1 MKKLLAT
8 ILFVFTLVFNVYAFD
23 KSEMSYNVYDETNTL
38 SQESIDYLNKT
49 TYDLK
54 KKTGGEIAIVIVK
67 DLEGY
72 SLEEYGTKIFNDIKI
87 GDKDKDNGVLMLVAL
102 LDENNRYVRIE
113 TGYGAEGFI
122 PDVYASRIIR
132 AMGKVV
138 SENENDRPFEKAVLE
153 GYAQLIK
160 LYEGE
165 YNVDIVAREP
175 QEEIDYSS
183 DEGEGN
189 LFTSIF
195 PILRILRMIL
205 TLFIILLIFRNKND
219 GGGRGSGGRRRR
231 RPVIFW
237 GPGSFGGGYGG
248 FGGSGGS
255 SGGGFGGGGFG
266 GGGFGGFGG
275 GGSSGGGG
283 ASGGI

>member
-8 ILFVFTLVFNVYAFD
+8 ILFAITLVFNVYAFD
-23 KSEMSYNVYDETNTL
+23 KGEMSYNVYDETNTL

-72 SLEEYGTKIFNDIKI
+72 SLEEYGTRIFNDIKI
-87 GDKDKDNGVLMLVAL
+87 GKRGKDNGVLMLVAL

-113 TGYGAEGFI
+113 TGYGSEGFI
-122 PDVYASRIIR
+122 PDAYASRIIR

-138 SENENDRPFEKAVLE
+138 SENEGDRPFEKAILE

-160 LYEGE
+160 LYEDE
-165 YNVDIVAREP
+165 YGVDIVAREP

-189 LFTSIF
+189 LFISIL
-195 PILRILRMIL
+195 PILRIIL
-205 TLFIILLIFRNKND
+205 ILFIISLIFRNKND
-219 GGGRGSGGRRRR
+219 GGGSGGSSSGGRRDRG
-231 RPVIFW
+231 PVIFW
-237 GPGSFGGGYGG
+237 GPGSFGGG
-248 FGGSGGS
+248 FGGSS
-255 SGGGFGGGGFG
+255 GGGFG

-283 ASGGI
+283 ASGRF

>member
-1 MKKLLAT
+1 MIKIKKLLAT
-8 ILFVFTLVFNVYAFD
+8 ILFAITLVFNVYAFD
-23 KSEMSYNVYDETNTL
+23 KGEMSYNVYDETNTL

-54 KKTGGEIAIVIVK
+54 KKTAGEIAIVIVK
-67 DLEGY
+67 DLEDY
-72 SLEEYGTKIFNDIKI
+72 SLEEYGTRIFNDIKI

-102 LDENNRYVRIE
+102 LDEDNRFLRIE
-113 TGYGAEGFI
+113 TGYGSEGFI
-122 PDVYASRIIR
+122 PDAYASRIIR

-138 SENENDRPFEKAVLE
+138 SENEGYRPFEKAILE

-160 LYEGE
+160 LYEDE
-165 YNVDIVAREP
+165 YGVDIVAREP

-189 LFTSIF
+189 LFISIL
-195 PILRILRMIL
+195 PILRIIL
-205 TLFIILLIFRNKND
+205 ILFIISLIFRNKND
-219 GGGRGSGGRRRR
+219 GGGSGGNGSGGRRKQK
-231 RPVIFW
+231 PVIFW

-248 FGGSGGS
+248 SGGFGGSS
-255 SGGGFGGGGFG
+255 GGGFG

-283 ASGGI
+283 ASGRF

>member
-8 ILFVFTLVFNVYAFD
+8 ILFAFTLVLNVYAFD
-23 KSEMSYNVYDETNTL
+23 KDQMSYNVYDETNTL

-54 KKTGGEIAIVIVK
+54 KKTGGEIAVVVVK

-87 GDKDKDNGVLMLVAL
+87 GDRDKDNGVLMLVAL

-113 TGYGAEGFI
+113 TGYGSEGFI
-122 PDVYASRIIR
+122 PDAYASRIIR

-138 SENENDRPFEKAVLE
+138 SENEGDRPFEKAILE

-165 YNVDIVAREP
+165 YGVDIVAREP
-175 QEEIDYSS
+175 QEEIDYSH
-183 DEGEGN
+183 GEESN
-189 LFTSIF
+189 LFISFF
-195 PILRILRMIL
+195 PIFRIIL
-205 TLFIILLIFRNKND
+205 IIFIISLIFRNRNN
-219 GGGRGSGGRRRR
+219 GGGSGGSGPGGRRRQK
-231 RPVIFW
+231 PVIFW
-237 GPGSFGGGYGG
+237 GPGSFGGGFGDFGGSGG
-248 FGGSGGS
+248 FGGSS
-255 SGGGFGGGGFG
+255 

-283 ASGGI
+283 ASGRF

>member
-54 KKTGGEIAIVIVK
+54 KKTGGEIAVVIVK

-122 PDVYASRIIR
+122 PDAYASRIIR

-138 SENENDRPFEKAVLE
+138 SENEGDRPFEKAVLE
-153 GYAQLIK
+153 GYAHLIK

-183 DEGEGN
+183 DEGD
-189 LFTSIF
+189 LFLSF
-195 PILRILRMIL
+195 LPI
-205 TLFIILLIFRNKND
+205 
-219 GGGRGSGGRRRR
+219 G
-231 RPVIFW
+231 
-237 GPGSFGGGYGG
+237 
-248 FGGSGGS
+248 
-255 SGGGFGGGGFG
+255 
-266 GGGFGGFGG
+266 
-275 GGSSGGGG
+275 
-283 ASGGI
+283 

>member
-1 MKKLLAT
+1 MKKLLVT
-8 ILFVFTLVFNVYAFD
+8 ILFAITLVFNVYAFD
-23 KSEMSYNVYDETNTL
+23 KGEMSYNVYDETNTL

-54 KKTGGEIAIVIVK
+54 KKTGGEIAVVIVK
-67 DLEGY
+67 DLEDY
-72 SLEEYGTKIFNDIKI
+72 SLEEYGTRIFNDIKI
-87 GDKDKDNGVLMLVAL
+87 GERGKDNGVLMLVAL

-113 TGYGAEGFI
+113 TGYGSEGFI
-122 PDVYASRIIR
+122 PDAYASRIIR

-138 SENENDRPFEKAVLE
+138 SENENDRPFEKAILE

-160 LYEGE
+160 LYEDE
-165 YNVDIVAREP
+165 YGVDIVAREP

-189 LFTSIF
+189 LFISIL
-195 PILRILRMIL
+195 PILRIIL
-205 TLFIILLIFRNKND
+205 ILFIISLIFRNKND
-219 GGGRGSGGRRRR
+219 GGGSGGSSSGGRRDRG
-231 RPVIFW
+231 PVIFW
-237 GPGSFGGGYGG
+237 GPGSFGGGGG
-248 FGGSGGS
+248 FGGSS
-255 SGGGFGGGGFG
+255 

-283 ASGGI
+283 ASGRF

>member
-1 MKKLLAT
+1 MKKLLVT
-8 ILFVFTLVFNVYAFD
+8 ILFAITLVFNVYAFD
-23 KSEMSYNVYDETNTL
+23 KGEMSYNVYDETNTL

-54 KKTGGEIAIVIVK
+54 KKTGGEIAVVIVK
-67 DLEGY
+67 DLEDY
-72 SLEEYGTKIFNDIKI
+72 SLEEYGTRIFNDIKI
-87 GDKDKDNGVLMLVAL
+87 GERGKDNGVLMLVAL

-113 TGYGAEGFI
+113 TGYGSEGFI
-122 PDVYASRIIR
+122 PDAYASRIIR

-138 SENENDRPFEKAVLE
+138 SENEGDRPFEKAILE

-160 LYEGE
+160 LYEDE
-165 YNVDIVAREP
+165 YGVDIVAREP

-189 LFTSIF
+189 LFISIL
-195 PILRILRMIL
+195 PILRIIL
-205 TLFIILLIFRNKND
+205 ILFIISLIFRNKND
-219 GGGRGSGGRRRR
+219 GGGSGGSSSGGRRDRG
-231 RPVIFW
+231 PVIFW
-237 GPGSFGGGYGG
+237 GPGSFGGG
-248 FGGSGGS
+248 FGGSS
-255 SGGGFGGGGFG
+255 GGGFG

-283 ASGGI
+283 ASGRF

>member
-8 ILFVFTLVFNVYAFD
+8 ILFVFTLVLNVYAFD

-38 SQESIDYLNKT
+38 SQETIDYLNKT

-113 TGYGAEGFI
+113 TGYGSEGFI
-122 PDVYASRIIR
+122 PDAYASRIIR
-132 AMGKVV
+132 AMGKIV

-165 YNVDIVAREP
+165 YDVDIVAREP

-183 DEGEGN
+183 SEAEGD
-189 LFTSIF
+189 LFLSLM
-195 PILRILRMIL
+195 PILRIIL
-205 TLFIILLIFRNKND
+205 IIFIISLIFRNKND

-248 FGGSGGS
+248 FGS
-255 SGGGFGGGGFG
+255 SGGFGG

>member
-8 ILFVFTLVFNVYAFD
+8 ILFAITLVFNVYAFD
-23 KSEMSYNVYDETNTL
+23 KGEMSYNVYDENNTL

-67 DLEGY
+67 DLEDY
-72 SLEEYGTKIFNDIKI
+72 SLEEYGTRIFNDIKI

-113 TGYGAEGFI
+113 TGYGSEGFI
-122 PDVYASRIIR
+122 PDAYASRIIR
-132 AMGKVV
+132 TMGKVV
-138 SENENDRPFEKAVLE
+138 SENEGDRPFEKAILE

-160 LYEGE
+160 LYEDE
-165 YNVDIVAREP
+165 YGVDIVARKP
-175 QEEIDYSS
+175 QEEIDYS
-183 DEGEGN
+183 EGN
-189 LFTSIF
+189 LDEDSPLVTIF
-195 PILRILRMIL
+195 QIIII
-205 TLFIILLIFRNKND
+205 LFILAWILKGTK
-219 GGGRGSGGRRRR
+219 GGGSGGSSSGGRRDRG
-231 RPVIFW
+231 PVIFW
-237 GPGSFGGGYGG
+237 GPGSFGGGSGG
-248 FGGSGGS
+248 FGGSS
-255 SGGGFGGGGFG
+255 GGGFG

-283 ASGGI
+283 ASGRF

>member
-8 ILFVFTLVFNVYAFD
+8 ILFAITLVFNVYAFD
-23 KSEMSYNVYDETNTL
+23 KGEMSYNVYDETNTL

-54 KKTGGEIAIVIVK
+54 KKTGGEIAVVIVK

-72 SLEEYGTKIFNDIKI
+72 SLEEYGTRIFNEIKI
-87 GDKDKDNGVLMLVAL
+87 GERGKDNGVLMLVAL
-102 LDENNRYVRIE
+102 LDEDNRFVRIE
-113 TGYGAEGFI
+113 TGYGSEGFI
-122 PDVYASRIIR
+122 PDAYASRIIR

-138 SENENDRPFEKAVLE
+138 SENEGDRPFEKAILE

-160 LYEGE
+160 LYEDE
-165 YNVDIVAREP
+165 YGVDIVAREP
-175 QEEIDYSS
+175 QEEIDYSY

-189 LFTSIF
+189 LFISIF
-195 PILRILRMIL
+195 PILRIIL
-205 TLFIILLIFRNKND
+205 ILFIISLIFRNKND
-219 GGGRGSGGRRRR
+219 GGGSGGSSSGGRRGRG
-231 RPVIFW
+231 PVIFW
-237 GPGSFGGGYGG
+237 GPGSFGGG
-248 FGGSGGS
+248 FGGSS
-255 SGGGFGGGGFG
+255 GGGFG

-283 ASGGI
+283 ASGRF

>member
-8 ILFVFTLVFNVYAFD
+8 ILFAITLVFNVYAFD
-23 KSEMSYNVYDETNTL
+23 KGEMSYNVYDETNTL

-54 KKTGGEIAIVIVK
+54 KKTGGEIAVVIVK
-67 DLEGY
+67 DLEDY
-72 SLEEYGTKIFNDIKI
+72 SLEEYGTRIFNDIKI
-87 GDKDKDNGVLMLVAL
+87 GERGKDNGVLMLVAL
-102 LDENNRYVRIE
+102 LDEDNRFVRIE
-113 TGYGAEGFI
+113 TGYGSEGFI
-122 PDVYASRIIR
+122 PDAYASRIIR

-138 SENENDRPFEKAVLE
+138 SENEGDRPFEKAILE

-160 LYEGE
+160 LYEDE
-165 YNVDIVAREP
+165 YGVDIVAREP

-189 LFTSIF
+189 LFISIL
-195 PILRILRMIL
+195 PILRIIL
-205 TLFIILLIFRNKND
+205 ILFIISLIFRNKND
-219 GGGRGSGGRRRR
+219 GGGSGGNGSGGRRDRG
-231 RPVIFW
+231 PVIFW
-237 GPGSFGGGYGG
+237 GPGSFGGGGG
-248 FGGSGGS
+248 FGGSS
-255 SGGGFGGGGFG
+255 GGGFG

-283 ASGGI
+283 ASGRF

>member
-8 ILFVFTLVFNVYAFD
+8 ILFAITLVFNVYAFD
-23 KSEMSYNVYDETNTL
+23 NGEMFYNVYDETNTL

-54 KKTGGEIAIVIVK
+54 KKTGGEIAVVIVK
-67 DLEGY
+67 DLEDY
-72 SLEEYGTKIFNDIKI
+72 SLEEYGTRIFNDIKI

-102 LDENNRYVRIE
+102 LDENNRYLRIE
-113 TGYGAEGFI
+113 TGYGSEGFI
-122 PDVYASRIIR
+122 PDAYASRIIR

-138 SENENDRPFEKAVLE
+138 SENEGDRPFEKAILE

-160 LYEGE
+160 LYEDE
-165 YNVDIVAREP
+165 YGVDIVAREP

-189 LFTSIF
+189 LFISIL
-195 PILRILRMIL
+195 PILRIIL
-205 TLFIILLIFRNKND
+205 ILFIISLIFRNKND
-219 GGGRGSGGRRRR
+219 GGGSGGNGSGGRRKQK
-231 RPVIFW
+231 PVIFW

-248 FGGSGGS
+248 SGGFGGSS
-255 SGGGFGGGGFG
+255 GGGFG

-283 ASGGI
+283 ASGRF

>member
-8 ILFVFTLVFNVYAFD
+8 ILFAITLVFNVYAFD
-23 KSEMSYNVYDETNTL
+23 KGEMSYNVYDETNTL

-54 KKTGGEIAIVIVK
+54 KKTGGEIAVVIVN

-72 SLEEYGTKIFNDIKI
+72 SLEEYGTRIFNDIKI
-87 GDKDKDNGVLMLVAL
+87 GERGKDNGVLMLVAL
-102 LDENNRYVRIE
+102 LDEDNRFVRIE
-113 TGYGAEGFI
+113 TGYGSEGFI
-122 PDVYASRIIR
+122 PDAYASRIIR

-138 SENENDRPFEKAVLE
+138 SENEGDRPFEKAILE

-160 LYEGE
+160 LYEDE
-165 YNVDIVAREP
+165 YGVDIVAREP

-189 LFTSIF
+189 LFISSF
-195 PILRILRMIL
+195 PILRIIL
-205 TLFIILLIFRNKND
+205 ILFIISLIFRNKND
-219 GGGRGSGGRRRR
+219 GGGRGSGGRRR

-248 FGGSGGS
+248 FGGSGG
-255 SGGGFGGGGFG
+255 FGG

-283 ASGGI
+283 ASGRF

>member
-8 ILFVFTLVFNVYAFD
+8 ILFAITLVFNVYAFD
-23 KSEMSYNVYDETNTL
+23 KGEMSYNVYDETNTL

-67 DLEGY
+67 DLEDY
-72 SLEEYGTKIFNDIKI
+72 SLEEYATNIFNDIKI
-87 GDKDKDNGVLMLVAL
+87 GERGKDNGVLMLVAL
-102 LDENNRYVRIE
+102 LDEDNRFVRIE
-113 TGYGAEGFI
+113 TGYGSEGFI
-122 PDVYASRIIR
+122 PDAYASRIIR

-138 SENENDRPFEKAVLE
+138 SENEGDRPFEKAILE

-160 LYEGE
+160 LYEDE
-165 YNVDIVAREP
+165 YGVDIVAREP
-175 QEEIDYSS
+175 QEEIDYS
-183 DEGEGN
+183 EGN
-189 LFTSIF
+189 LDEDSPLVTIF
-195 PILRILRMIL
+195 QIIII
-205 TLFIILLIFRNKND
+205 LFILAWILKGTK
-219 GGGRGSGGRRRR
+219 GGGSGGSSSGGRRDRE
-231 RPVIFW
+231 PVIFW

-248 FGGSGGS
+248 SGGFGGSS
-255 SGGGFGGGGFG
+255 GGGFG

-283 ASGGI
+283 ASGRF

>member
-8 ILFVFTLVFNVYAFD
+8 ILFAITLVFNVYAFG
-23 KSEMSYNVYDETNTL
+23 KGEMSYNVYDETNTL

-54 KKTGGEIAIVIVK
+54 KKTGGEIAVVIVK

-72 SLEEYGTKIFNDIKI
+72 SLEEYATNIFNDIKI
-87 GDKDKDNGVLMLVAL
+87 GERGKDNGVLMLVAL
-102 LDENNRYVRIE
+102 LDEDNRFVRIE
-113 TGYGAEGFI
+113 TGYGSEGFI
-122 PDVYASRIIR
+122 PDAYASRIIR

-138 SENENDRPFEKAVLE
+138 SENEGDRPFEKAVLE

-165 YNVDIVAREP
+165 YGVDIVAREP
-175 QEEIDYSS
+175 QEKIDYS
-183 DEGEGN
+183 EGN
-189 LFTSIF
+189 LDEDSPLVTIF
-195 PILRILRMIL
+195 QI
-205 TLFIILLIFRNKND
+205 IILLFILAWILKGTK
-219 GGGRGSGGRRRR
+219 GGGSGGSSSGGRRR

-248 FGGSGGS
+248 FGGSGG
-255 SGGGFGGGGFG
+255 FGG

-283 ASGGI
+283 ASGRF

>member
-8 ILFVFTLVFNVYAFD
+8 ILFAITLVFNVYAFD
-23 KSEMSYNVYDETNTL
+23 KGEMSYNVYDETNTL

-54 KKTGGEIAIVIVK
+54 KKTGGEIAVVIVS

-72 SLEEYGTKIFNDIKI
+72 SLEEYGTRIFNDIKI

-113 TGYGAEGFI
+113 TGYGSEGFI
-122 PDVYASRIIR
+122 PDAYSSRIIR

-138 SENENDRPFEKAVLE
+138 SENKNDRPFEKAVLE

-165 YNVDIVAREP
+165 YDVDIVAREP
-175 QEEIDYSS
+175 QEEIDYS
-183 DEGEGN
+183 EGN
-189 LFTSIF
+189 LDEDSPLVTIF
-195 PILRILRMIL
+195 QIIII
-205 TLFIILLIFRNKND
+205 LFILAWILKGTK
-219 GGGRGSGGRRRR
+219 GGGSGGSSSGGRRDRG
-231 RPVIFW
+231 PVIFW

-248 FGGSGGS
+248 SGGFGGSS
-255 SGGGFGGGGFG
+255 GGGFG

-283 ASGGI
+283 ASGRF

>member
-8 ILFVFTLVFNVYAFD
+8 ILFAITLVFNVYAFD
-23 KSEMSYNVYDETNTL
+23 KGEMSYNVYDETNTL
-38 SQESIDYLNKT
+38 SKESIDYLNKT

-67 DLEGY
+67 DLEDY
-72 SLEEYGTKIFNDIKI
+72 SLEEYGTRIFNDIKI

-102 LDENNRYVRIE
+102 LDENNRYLRIE
-113 TGYGAEGFI
+113 TGYGSEGFI
-122 PDVYASRIIR
+122 PDAYASRIIR

-138 SENENDRPFEKAVLE
+138 SENEGDRPFEKAILE

-165 YNVDIVAREP
+165 YDVDIVAREP
-175 QEEIDYSS
+175 QEEIDYS
-183 DEGEGN
+183 EGN
-189 LFTSIF
+189 LDEDSPLVTIF
-195 PILRILRMIL
+195 QIIII
-205 TLFIILLIFRNKND
+205 LFILAWILKGTK
-219 GGGRGSGGRRRR
+219 GGGSGGSSSGGRRDRG
-231 RPVIFW
+231 PVIFW

-248 FGGSGGS
+248 SGGFGGSS
-255 SGGGFGGGGFG
+255 GGGFG

-283 ASGGI
+283 ASGRF

>member
-8 ILFVFTLVFNVYAFD
+8 ILFAITLVFNVYAFD
-23 KSEMSYNVYDETNTL
+23 KGEMSYNVYDETNTL

-54 KKTGGEIAIVIVK
+54 KKTGGEIAVVIVN

-72 SLEEYGTKIFNDIKI
+72 SLEEYGTRIFNDIKI
-87 GDKDKDNGVLMLVAL
+87 GERGKDNGVLMLVAL
-102 LDENNRYVRIE
+102 LDEDNRFVRIE
-113 TGYGAEGFI
+113 TGYGSEGFI
-122 PDVYASRIIR
+122 PDAYASRIIR

-138 SENENDRPFEKAVLE
+138 SENEGDRPFEKAILE

-160 LYEGE
+160 LYEDE
-165 YNVDIVAREP
+165 YGVDIVAREP
-175 QEEIDYSS
+175 QEEIDYS
-183 DEGEGN
+183 EGN
-189 LFTSIF
+189 LDEDSPLVTIF
-195 PILRILRMIL
+195 QI
-205 TLFIILLIFRNKND
+205 IILLFILAWILKGTK
-219 GGGRGSGGRRRR
+219 GGGSGGNGSGGRRKQK
-231 RPVIFW
+231 PVIFW

-248 FGGSGGS
+248 SGGFGGSS
-255 SGGGFGGGGFG
+255 GGGFG

-283 ASGGI
+283 ASGRF

>member
-38 SQESIDYLNKT
+38 SQETIDYLNKT

-102 LDENNRYVRIE
+102 LYENNRYVRIE
-113 TGYGAEGFI
+113 TGYGSEGFI
-122 PDVYASRIIR
+122 PDAYASRIIR

-138 SENENDRPFEKAVLE
+138 SENEGDRPFEKAILE

-160 LYEGE
+160 LYEDE
-165 YNVDIVAREP
+165 YGVDIVAREP
-175 QEEIDYSS
+175 QEEIDYS
-183 DEGEGN
+183 EGN
-189 LFTSIF
+189 LDEDSPLVTIF
-195 PILRILRMIL
+195 QI
-205 TLFIILLIFRNKND
+205 IILLFILAWILKGTK
-219 GGGRGSGGRRRR
+219 GGGSGGSSSGGRRDRG
-231 RPVIFW
+231 PVIFW
-237 GPGSFGGGYGG
+237 GPGSFGGGGG
-248 FGGSGGS
+248 FGGSS
-255 SGGGFGGGGFG
+255 GGGFG

-283 ASGGI
+283 ASGRF

>member
-8 ILFVFTLVFNVYAFD
+8 ILFAITLVFNVYAFD
-23 KSEMSYNVYDETNTL
+23 KGEMSYNVYDETNTL

-54 KKTGGEIAIVIVK
+54 KKTGGEIAVVIVK

-72 SLEEYGTKIFNDIKI
+72 SLEEYGTRIFNDIKI
-87 GDKDKDNGVLMLVAL
+87 GERGKDNGVLMLVAL
-102 LDENNRYVRIE
+102 LDEDNRFVRIE
-113 TGYGAEGFI
+113 TGYGSEGFI
-122 PDVYASRIIR
+122 PDAYASRIIR

-138 SENENDRPFEKAVLE
+138 SENEGDRPFEKAILE

-160 LYEGE
+160 LYEDE
-165 YNVDIVAREP
+165 YGVDIVAREP

-189 LFTSIF
+189 LFISIL
-195 PILRILRMIL
+195 PILRIIL
-205 TLFIILLIFRNKND
+205 ILFIISLIFRNKND
-219 GGGRGSGGRRRR
+219 GGGSGGSSSGGRRDRG
-231 RPVIFW
+231 PVIFW
-237 GPGSFGGGYGG
+237 GPGSFGGG
-248 FGGSGGS
+248 FGGSS
-255 SGGGFGGGGFG
+255 GGGFG

-283 ASGGI
+283 ASGRF

>member
-113 TGYGAEGFI
+113 TGYGSEGFI
-122 PDVYASRIIR
+122 PDAYASRIIR

-165 YNVDIVAREP
+165 YDVDIVAREP

-189 LFTSIF
+189 LFISIL
-195 PILRILRMIL
+195 PILRIIL
-205 TLFIILLIFRNKND
+205 ILFIISLIFRNKND

-237 GPGSFGGGYGG
+237 GPGSFGGG
-248 FGGSGGS
+248 
-255 SGGGFGGGGFG
+255 
-266 GGGFGGFGG
+266 
-275 GGSSGGGG
+275 GSSGGGG

>member
-8 ILFVFTLVFNVYAFD
+8 ILFAITLVFNVYAFD
-23 KSEMSYNVYDETNTL
+23 KGEMSYNVYDETNTL

-54 KKTGGEIAIVIVK
+54 KKTGGEIAVVIVN

-72 SLEEYGTKIFNDIKI
+72 SLEEYATRIFNDIKI
-87 GDKDKDNGVLMLVAL
+87 GERGKDNGVLMLVAL
-102 LDENNRYVRIE
+102 LDEDNRFVKIE
-113 TGYGAEGFI
+113 TGYGSEGFI
-122 PDVYASRIIR
+122 PDAYASRIIR

-138 SENENDRPFEKAVLE
+138 SENEGDRPFEKAILE

-160 LYEGE
+160 LYEDE
-165 YNVDIVAREP
+165 YGVDIVAREP

-189 LFTSIF
+189 LFISIL
-195 PILRILRMIL
+195 PILRIIL
-205 TLFIILLIFRNKND
+205 ILFIISLIFRNKND
-219 GGGRGSGGRRRR
+219 GGGSGGSSSGGRRDRG
-231 RPVIFW
+231 PVIFW
-237 GPGSFGGGYGG
+237 GPGSFGGG
-248 FGGSGGS
+248 FGGSS
-255 SGGGFGGGGFG
+255 GGGFG

-283 ASGGI
+283 ASGRF

>member
-23 KSEMSYNVYDETNTL
+23 KDQMSYNVYDETDTL
-38 SQESIDYLNKT
+38 SQETIDYLNKT

-54 KKTGGEIAIVIVK
+54 KKTGGEIGVVIVS
-67 DLEGY
+67 DLEDY
-72 SLEEYGTKIFNDIKI
+72 SLEEYATKIFNDIGI
-87 GDKDKDNGVLMLVAL
+87 GDKDKDNGVLILVAL
-102 LDENNRYVRIE
+102 LDEENRFVKIE
-113 TGYGAEGFI
+113 PGYGSEGFV
-122 PDVYASRIIR
+122 PDAYASRIIR
-132 AMGKVV
+132 TMGKVV

-165 YNVDIVAREP
+165 YDVDIVAREP

-195 PILRILRMIL
+195 PILRILRIIL
-205 TLFIILLIFRNKND
+205 TLFIISLIFRNKND

-248 FGGSGGS
+248 FGGSGGFGS
-255 SGGGFGGGGFG
+255 SGGFGG